1 MLKRV
6 LAALLAVCMLSGLLT
21 AAAFAESDYKTGR
34 IAFFKDGTE
43 VSDFAAGDTITA
55 KVKVKS
61 ATSTD
66 SLMFM
71 LMLYQDDM
79 LIDMAFDNKP
89 AASSA
94 VEYSAEL
101 TIPDNTDNLELTAV
115 LWDNLKDMNAICS
128 SSIFPVT
135 NIDLIELT
143 VNGELLEGFSSDIA
157 NYNVPIPGST
167 TEVPSVAYRAVDNGV
182 KVKITNPELAD
193 FPGKSTVEV
202 SNADG
207 SLKQTYTI
215 NYLAETVTDI
225 TAVDPTANIDYHVYN
240 RKAAVPGF
248 KVFPNY
254 ADAGK
259 AEIVSIDPSLEGL
272 DCITS
277 EAGSGMAG
285 NSAWQTQNDWIS
297 FKLERDANVILLQQ
311 DGRLGPLPDFL
322 VKDGWVKEDGKTFM
336 KLTEPFST
344 EFSVK
349 YEKSFKAGSTVTM
362 PALGSSS
369 GYESQ
374 DGMFL
379 LIRYDNESYTSAPV
393 NEDADL
399 EF

>member
-79 LIDMAFDNKP
+79 LYDMAFDNKP

-101 TIPDNTDNLELTAV
+101 TIPENTENLELTAV

-128 SSIFPVT
+128 SSILPVT
-135 NIDLIELT
+135 NIGLIELM
-143 VNGELLEGFSSDIA
+143 VNGEPIEGFSSDVT
-157 NYNVPIPGST
+157 NYNVPIAGST
-167 TEVPSVAYRAVDNGV
+167 TEVPAVSYRAVDNGV
-182 KVKITNPELAD
+182 KVTITNPELTD

-215 NYLAETVTDI
+215 NYEAATVTDI
-225 TAVDPTANIDYHVYN
+225 TAENPSAQIQYHVYK
-240 RKAAVPGF
+240 RKGAVEGT

-254 ADAGK
+254 SDAGR

-277 EAGSGMAG
+277 ESGSGMAG
-285 NSAWQTQNDWIS
+285 NTAWQTRGPWIS
-297 FKLERDANVILLQQ
+297 FKLERDADVILLQQ
-311 DGRLGPLPDFL
+311 DGRLGALPDFL
-322 VKDGWVKEDGKTFM
+322 LEDGWEKEDGKTFM
-336 KLTEPFST
+336 QLTEPFST

-349 YEKSFKAGSTVTM
+349 YTKHFEAGSTIVM
-362 PALGSSS
+362 PSLGSSS

-379 LIRYDNESYTSAPV
+379 LLEYDSEAYDTAPSD
-393 NEDADL
+393 EDADL